1 MIVLSGSIEF
11 AWLFLVMG
19 VTGLAEE
26 VASTEGKILVT
37 LLAILGAV
45 LASWFARRAQSQLK
59 RFVSPTVADLIAS
72 VVVIGVFATAVG
84 LLVELWGLSNDV
96 LAEIEAFELSAVIPQ
111 LIVTV
116 LVLVGAQVF
125 TGVIRRLLDDL
136 MGSSDA
142 VTRHQRQVTYRLSQL
157 LIWTFALFVVLG
169 VWQVNVS
176 GLLVGAGFL
185 GIVVGMAARQTLGSL
200 LAGFV
205 LMFSRP
211 FEIGDWVQVGR
222 DDQEGIVTD
231 ITMMNT
237 RIETVDG
244 EYVMVPNDVISSQAI
259 VNRSRKGRLRVDIEV
274 GVDYD
279 TDLERA
285 KELALDAVED
295 VEDAE
300 DAPTPQ
306 VVSKRFGDSAILLGV
321 RFWIDSPSARRYNR
335 ARTQAIGSI
344 KDRYDEAGITIP
356 FPQRTV
362 GRRSGATEAV
372 DFVSEPSPGG
382 DE

>member
-1 MIVLSGSIEF
+1 MLAESIGLSSLIS
-11 AWLFLVMG
+11 VMG

-37 LLAILGAV
+37 LLAISGAI
-45 LASWFARRAQSQLK
+45 LAAWFARQAQSQLK
-59 RFVSPTVADLIAS
+59 RFVSPTVSDLIAS
-72 VVVIGVFATAVG
+72 VVVIGVFATAVA
-84 LLVELWGLSNDV
+84 LIVELWGLSNDV
-96 LAEIEAFELSAVIPQ
+96 LAEVEGFELSAVIPQ

-157 LIWTFALFVVLG
+157 LVWTFALFVVLG

-222 DDQEGIVTD
+222 DEQEGIVTD

-259 VNRSRKGRLRVDIEV
+259 VNRSRKGRLRIDLDV

-285 KELALDAVED
+285 KELALDAIED

-300 DAPTPQ
+300 EAPTPQ

-321 RFWIDSPSARRYNR
+321 RFWIDTPSARRYNR
-335 ARTQAIGSI
+335 ARTQAIGAI
-344 KDRYDEAGITIP
+344 KERYDEAGITIP
-356 FPQRTV
+356 YPQRTV
-362 GRRSGATEAV
+362 GRRSGASEEPAAAAPEA
-372 DFVSEPSPGG
+372 SPGG
-382 DE
+382 EE